1 MGKLASKRISKAE
14 WLSAALET
22 LEIEGIIGVNIEK
35 LARKL
40 GIAKSGF
47 YWHFKNRA
55 DLLKQMLEYW
65 THEFTEVVIAN
76 ADSMQGPAHKRLESV
91 MHMIPQFE
99 LNKLDAAIYL
109 WSKSDPQA
117 RKALN
122 RVFKMR
128 LDYIRKLFNE
138 LGFNGDELEM
148 RVRLF
153 VVYHSLEYIFFE
165 NEPKA
170 KQERLLKLRARLL
183 MQK

>member
-1 MGKLASKRISKAE
+1 MNKVVSKRISKAE
-14 WLSAALET
+14 WLSTALET
-22 LEIEGIIGVNIEK
+22 LEAEGIGGVKIEK

-55 DLLKQMLEYW
+55 DLLKQVLEYW
-65 THEFTEVVIAN
+65 AHEFTEVVIGN
-76 ADSMQGPAHKRLESV
+76 TDFMQEPVEKRLEFV
-91 MHMIPQFE
+91 MQMISQFE

-109 WSKSDPQA
+109 WAKSDPQA
-117 RKALN
+117 HEALK

-128 LDYIRKLFNE
+128 LDYLRKLFRE
-138 LGFNGDELEM
+138 LGFKGDELEM

-153 VVYHSLEYIFFE
+153 VVYHSFEYLFFE

-170 KQERLLKLRARLL
+170 KQRRLMKLRARLL

>member
-1 MGKLASKRISKAE
+1 MGKIVLKRISKAE
-14 WLSAALET
+14 WLSTALET
-22 LEIEGIIGVNIEK
+22 LEVEGINGVNIEK

-55 DLLKQMLEYW
+55 ELLEQMLEYW
-65 THEFTEVVIAN
+65 THEFTEVVIGN
-76 ADSMQGPAHKRLESV
+76 IDSMQGPANKRLASV
-91 MHMIPQFE
+91 MHMISRFE

-109 WSKSDPQA
+109 WAKSDPKA
-117 RKALN
+117 HKALD

-128 LDYIRKLFNE
+128 LDYLRKLFRE
-138 LGFNGDELEM
+138 LGFKGEELEM
-148 RVRLF
+148 RTRLF
-153 VVYHSLEYIFFE
+153 VVYHSFEYLFFE